1 MNELEQIKTLR
12 RKLGLGQKE
21 LADKAGVSQSFIAKI
36 ESNKIEPTYNKAKK
50 ILEVLNEEEGKSE
63 ALAKELMHKKIIFA
77 DPEENVLSIIKKM
90 KKHGISQVPV
100 GSKNQIVGII
110 SEATILNN
118 FNENLGN
125 KKIKDIMSEV
135 PPIVSLNTT
144 RKVIIELLKAFSLI
158 LVGKKGEIK
167 GIISKSDL
175 LENI

>member
-1 MNELEQIKTLR
+1 MNELEQIKLLR

-36 ESNKIEPTYNKAKK
+36 ESNNIEPTYNKAKR
-50 ILEVLNEEEGKSE
+50 ILEVLQEEEGKMESV
-63 ALAKELMHKKIIFA
+63 AKELMHKKIVFA
-77 DPEENVLSIIKKM
+77 NPKENVHIIIKKM

-100 GSKNQIVGII
+100 GNKNQVVGII

-118 FNENLGN
+118 FDKNLAN
-125 KKIKDIMSEV
+125 KKVEQIMSEV
-135 PPIVSLNTT
+135 PPIISLDTP
-144 RKVIIELLKAFSLI
+144 RKVILELLKVFSLV
-158 LVGKKGEIK
+158 LVGKQGEIK